1 MATEQFDGVLTAAF
15 IAVIIALIA
24 FIAGAGVQSSRA
36 AERCDKLGNVLID
49 GVPYEC
55 RRLDGQPKRVK
66 VMA

>member
-1 MATEQFDGVLTAAF
+1 MTTEQFDGALIAAF
-15 IAVIIALIA
+15 IAVVIAFIA
-24 FIAGAGVQSSRA
+24 FIAGANVQSSRT

-66 VMA
+66 VMV

>member
-1 MATEQFDGVLTAAF
+1 MTTQQICALLVAVFFSIVLGIVLGMSWATEVVT
-15 IAVIIALIA
+15 
-24 FIAGAGVQSSRA
+24 
-36 AERCDKLGNVLID
+36 ERCDKLGNVLLS